1 MLGSEVGCMM
11 TILLLSAA
19 GFIPRDATRKAPAE
33 EELMHVRINPAIP
46 PPMPPCKEWLEGRM
60 VRIHLPTG
68 SWMMEMAGPSS
79 EASLAAATKG
89 IPPGRAP
96 WALLLLVA
104 SDSSAAGDPWS
115 RAV

>member
-1 MLGSEVGCMM
+1 MLGPEVGCMM

-19 GFIPRDATRKAPAE
+19 GFIPRDAAQKAPAE
-33 EELMHVRINPAIP
+33 EGSMHVRINLAIP
-46 PPMPPCKEWLEGRM
+46 PLIPPCKEWLEGRM

-68 SWMMEMAGPSS
+68 YWKMEMAGPSS
-79 EASLAAATKG
+79 GAPLAAATKG

-96 WALLLLVA
+96 WALLLLIA